1 MKLLTQL
8 FLVSLILVKI
18 VLGGV
23 FIYRAE
29 FNPLVF
35 GNEAMASEEV
45 QEEPVTTEDTGENLA
60 YDEKIDLELFLA
72 RQSDLQRQAE
82 ELERKRAELLEIQ
95 EELTK
100 KLATLTELRNEIR
113 AMMAERE
120 AADQAKMRH
129 LIKVYSAMKPQ
140 KAASLVEQLDTAFA
154 IELLS
159 QMKGEVVGDIL
170 SFVNVEKAARI
181 SQGLALRK

>member
-18 VLGGV
+18 VLGSV

-29 FNPLVF
+29 FNPLAF
-35 GNEAMASEEV
+35 EKDAMASEEV

-60 YDEKIDLELFLA
+60 YDEEIDLELFLA
-72 RQSDLQRQAE
+72 RQSELQRQAE
-82 ELERKRAELLEIQ
+82 ELQRKRAELLAIQ

-120 AADQAKMRH
+120 AADQAKIRH
-129 LIKVYSAMKPQ
+129 LIKAYSAMKPQ

-154 IELLS
+154 IQLLS
-159 QMKGEVVGDIL
+159 HMKGELVGDIL
-170 SFVNVEKAARI
+170 SFVEVEKAARI

>member
-8 FLVSLILVKI
+8 FLVSLIVVKI
-18 VLGGV
+18 VLGTV

-29 FNPLVF
+29 FDSLKD
-35 GNEAMASEEV
+35 AMASEAV
-45 QEEPVTTEDTGENLA
+45 QKEPEATEDTGENLA

-72 RQSDLQRQAE
+72 RQSELRLEAE
-82 ELERKRAELLEIQ
+82 ELERKRAELQAIQ

-113 AMMAERE
+113 AMMATRD

-129 LIKVYSAMKPQ
+129 IIKVYSAMKPQ
-140 KAASLVEQLDTAFA
+140 KAASLVEKLDTAFA

-159 QMKGEVVGDIL
+159 KMKGEVVGDIL
-170 SFVNVEKAARI
+170 SFVKVEKAARI
-181 SQGLALRK
+181 SQGLARRK

>member
-29 FNPLVF
+29 FNPLAF
-35 GNEAMASEEV
+35 EKDAMASEEV

-60 YDEKIDLELFLA
+60 YDEEIDLEFFLA
-72 RQSDLQRQAE
+72 RQSELQRQAE
-82 ELERKRAELLEIQ
+82 ELERKRAELLAIQ

>member
-8 FLVSLILVKI
+8 FLVSLILGKI
-18 VLGGV
+18 VLGTV

-29 FNPLVF
+29 LDPLKD
-35 GNEAMASEEV
+35 AMASEEV
-45 QEEPVTTEDTGENLA
+45 QKEPEATEDTGENPA

-72 RQSDLQRQAE
+72 RQSEFRRQSE
-82 ELERKRAELLEIQ
+82 ELERKRAELLAIQ

-113 AMMAERE
+113 A
-120 AADQAKMRH
+120 ADQAKMKH
-129 LIKVYSAMKPQ
+129 LIKAYSAMKAQ
-140 KAASLVEQLDTAFA
+140 KAASLVEKLDTAFA

-170 SFVNVEKAARI
+170 SFVKVEKAARI
-181 SQGLALRK
+181 SQGLARRK

>member
-18 VLGGV
+18 VLGSV

-29 FNPLVF
+29 FNPLTL
-35 GNEAMASEEV
+35 EKDAMASEEV
-45 QEEPVTTEDTGENLA
+45 QEESLDTEDTGQNLA
-60 YDEKIDLELFLA
+60 YEAEIDLELFLS
-72 RQSDLQRQAE
+72 RQSELQRQAE
-82 ELERKRAELLEIQ
+82 ELERKRAELLAVQ

-120 AADQAKMRH
+120 AADEAKMRH
-129 LIKVYSAMKPQ
+129 LIKAYSAMKPQ
-140 KAASLVEQLDTAFA
+140 RAASLVEQLDTAFA
-154 IELLS
+154 IQLLS
-159 QMKGEVVGDIL
+159 HMKGELVGDIL
-170 SFVNVEKAARI
+170 SFVKVEKAARI

>member
-35 GNEAMASEEV
+35 ENDAIASEKV
-45 QEEPVTTEDTGENLA
+45 QDEPVTTEDTGENLA
-60 YDEKIDLELFLA
+60 YDEEIDLEFFLA

-82 ELERKRAELLEIQ
+82 ELERTRTELLEIQ

-154 IELLS
+154 IQLLS

>member
-8 FLVSLILVKI
+8 FLVSLIVVKI
-18 VLGGV
+18 VLGTV

-29 FNPLVF
+29 FDPLVF
-35 GNEAMASEEV
+35 EKDAMASEAV
-45 QEEPVTTEDTGENLA
+45 QKEPEATEDTGENLA

-72 RQSDLQRQAE
+72 RQSELRLEAE
-82 ELERKRAELLEIQ
+82 ELERKRAELQAIQ

-129 LIKVYSAMKPQ
+129 LIKAYSAMKPQ
-140 KAASLVEQLDTAFA
+140 KAASLVEKLDTAFA

-159 QMKGEVVGDIL
+159 KMKGEAVGDIL
-170 SFVNVEKAARI
+170 SFVKVEKAARI
-181 SQGLALRK
+181 SQGLARRK

>member
-29 FNPLVF
+29 FNPLAF
-35 GNEAMASEEV
+35 EKDAMASEEV

-60 YDEKIDLELFLA
+60 YDEEIDLELFLA
-72 RQSDLQRQAE
+72 RQSELQRQAE
-82 ELERKRAELLEIQ
+82 ELERKRAELLAIQ

-120 AADQAKMRH
+120 AADEAKMRH
-129 LIKVYSAMKPQ
+129 LIKAYSAMKPQ
-140 KAASLVEQLDTAFA
+140 RAASLVEQLDTAFA
-154 IELLS
+154 IQLLS
-159 QMKGEVVGDIL
+159 HMKGELVGDIL
-170 SFVNVEKAARI
+170 SFVKVEKAARI

>member
-8 FLVSLILVKI
+8 FLVSLIVVKI
-18 VLGGV
+18 VLGTV

-29 FNPLVF
+29 FDPLKD
-35 GNEAMASEEV
+35 AMASEEV
-45 QEEPVTTEDTGENLA
+45 QKEPEATEDTGESPA
-60 YDEKIDLELFLA
+60 YDEKIDLEFFLA
-72 RQSDLQRQAE
+72 RQSELRLEAE
-82 ELERKRAELLEIQ
+82 ELERRRAELLAIQ

-113 AMMAERE
+113 AMTAERD

-129 LIKVYSAMKPQ
+129 LIKAYSAMKAQ
-140 KAASLVEQLDTAFA
+140 KAASLVEKLDTPFA

-159 QMKGEVVGDIL
+159 QMKGEAVGDIL
-170 SFVNVEKAARI
+170 SFVKVEKAARI
-181 SQGLALRK
+181 SQGLAQRK

>member
-8 FLVSLILVKI
+8 FLVSLIVVKI
-18 VLGGV
+18 VLGTV

-29 FNPLVF
+29 FDPLAL
-35 GNEAMASEEV
+35 EKDAMASEEV
-45 QEEPVTTEDTGENLA
+45 QKEPEATEDTGENLA

-72 RQSDLQRQAE
+72 RQSELRIEAE
-82 ELERKRAELLEIQ
+82 ELERKRAELQAIQ

-129 LIKVYSAMKPQ
+129 LIKAYSAMKPQ
-140 KAASLVEQLDTAFA
+140 KAASLVEKLDTAFA

-159 QMKGEVVGDIL
+159 KMKGEVVGDIL
-170 SFVNVEKAARI
+170 SFVKVEKAARI
-181 SQGLALRK
+181 SQGLARRK

>member
-35 GNEAMASEEV
+35 ENDAIASEKV
-45 QEEPVTTEDTGENLA
+45 QDEPVTTEDTGENLA
-60 YDEKIDLELFLA
+60 YDEEIDVELFLA
-72 RQSDLQRQAE
+72 RQSEVQRQAE
-82 ELERKRAELLEIQ
+82 ELERTRTELLEIQ

-154 IELLS
+154 IQLLS

>member
-1 MKLLTQL
+1 M
-8 FLVSLILVKI
+8 
-18 VLGGV
+18 
-23 FIYRAE
+23 
-29 FNPLVF
+29 
-35 GNEAMASEEV
+35 
-45 QEEPVTTEDTGENLA
+45 
-60 YDEKIDLELFLA
+60 
-72 RQSDLQRQAE
+72 
-82 ELERKRAELLEIQ
+82 LLEIQ

-170 SFVNVEKAARI
+170 SFVKVEKAARI

>member
-35 GNEAMASEEV
+35 ENDAMASEEV

-60 YDEKIDLELFLA
+60 YDEEIDLELFLA

-120 AADQAKMRH
+120 TADQAKMRH